1 MSALAACRRA
11 DVLLRL
17 DRARYWSHVSELAA
31 WQHAAGSY
39 GPDAVSPAM
48 RRAAWRVLVLAGVL

>member
-1 MSALAACRRA
+1 MTVAACRRA

-17 DRARYWSHVSELAA
+17 ERARHWATVSELAA

-39 GPDAVSPAM
+39 GPDAVTPAM
-48 RRAAWRVLVLAGVL
+48 RRASWRLLVLAGVL

>member
-1 MSALAACRRA
+1 MTVAACRRA
-11 DVLLRL
+11 DILLRAE
-17 DRARYWSHVSELAA
+17 RARHWSTVADLAD

-39 GPDAVSPAM
+39 GPDAVSPAL

>member
-1 MSALAACRRA
+1 MTVAACRRA

-17 DRARYWSHVSELAA
+17 ERARYWSQVSEWAE

-39 GPDAVSPAM
+39 GADAVSYPM

>member
-1 MSALAACRRA
+1 MTVAACRRA

-17 DRARYWSHVSELAA
+17 ERARYWSTVADLAE

-39 GPDAVSPAM
+39 GADAVSYPM